1 MQNRFASFFC
11 QVGEGEYFDLWK
23 VQQVESNVFVFAS
36 HSVLYLTYSVDEFL
50 VLYLYLF
57 FVLGIVFVLVF
68 GLDSG
73 MFNQLKTDL
82 CIAVDS

>member
-1 MQNRFASFFC
+1 MRA
-11 QVGEGEYFDLWK
+11 DLRT
-23 VQQVESNVFVFAS
+23 V
-36 HSVLYLTYSVDEFL
+36 EFL
-50 VLYLYLF
+50 VLYFF
-57 FVLGIVFVLVF
+57 FVLGILFVLVF